1 MTTPE
6 LLVSDVMSAPPLVVV
21 GDYDSVWHA
30 LERFTDTGL
39 QHLVVLDEQDGL
51 VGVLADR
58 LVLAGWPMD
67 AMGLHHQTVGQ
78 LLHPVPDTV
87 GSSARVRASATVR
100 EAGSLMLAQR
110 VDAVAVVDDRG
121 VVVGIITGS
130 DLVRSLVRPVDQP
143 AVGAVVPSVVVA
155 PVAG

>member
-1 MTTPE
+1 MTKPE
-6 LLVSDVMSAPPLVVV
+6 LLVVDVMSAPPLVVV
-21 GDYDSVWHA
+21 RDYDSVWHA

-39 QHLVVLDEQDGL
+39 QHLVVLDEQDRL

-78 LLHPVPDTV
+78 LLHPVPGTV
-87 GSSARVRASATVR
+87 SSSARVRGSATVQ
-100 EAGSLMLAQR
+100 EAGSLMLAHH
-110 VDAVAVVDDRG
+110 VDAVAVVDDRD

-143 AVGAVVPSVVVA
+143 GGGTVAPAVVAA